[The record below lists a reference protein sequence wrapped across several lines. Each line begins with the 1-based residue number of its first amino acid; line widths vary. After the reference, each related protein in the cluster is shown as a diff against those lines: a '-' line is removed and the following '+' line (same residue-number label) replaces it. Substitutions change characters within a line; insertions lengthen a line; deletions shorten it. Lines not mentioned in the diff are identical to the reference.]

1 MRAPDHG
8 DEWLALT
15 ADPLDVGVAYD
26 WCVRGDCG
34 AVVLFSGTVR
44 DHAVDDQGVLREG
57 VGHLTYEAYE
67 EQVVP
72 KLAAIVAELRVR
84 WPATGRVVLWHR
96 IGRIE
101 LAESSVVVVVA
112 APHRP
117 EAFAAGTVRDRRD
130 QGVGADLEAR
140 AVAGRCRL
148 GHRRA
153 PTGGRLRGAHR
164 RPERRPLS
172 ARHRP
177 HRRRRGR
184 DLRHVV
190 RRLPQAAPGSGDRR
204 LPQAHRRPVARVAAR
219 GPGPRPRA
227 ARRATTRRPGP
238 A

>member
-1 MRAPDHG
+1 MPWQGRVGVALIIGLYSVHERDTLVTRSRLRRSRLDGRRLPWSVVRAPDHG

-117 EAFAAGTVRDRRD
+117 EAFAAGRYAIDAIKASAPIWKHEQWQD
-130 QGVGADLEAR
+130 GADW
-140 AVAGRCRL
+140 G
-148 GHRRA
+148 
-153 PTGGRLRGAHR
+153 TGAHR
-164 RPERRPLS
+164 
-172 ARHRP
+172 
-177 HRRRRGR
+177 
-184 DLRHVV
+184 
-190 RRLPQAAPGSGDRR
+190 
-204 LPQAHRRPVARVAAR
+204 PVAASEVPTAGQSAGR
-219 GPGPRPRA
+219 
-227 ARRATTRRPGP
+227 
-238 A
+238 